1 MCFSM
6 EWLEQLLVWCVI
18 VGAIVAILRL
28 VVPWAVAQLGL
39 PLVGQVLN
47 IILYAIICIIA
58 IWIIFTLISCLMSM
72 GGGGIG
78 LFPHHH

>member
-47 IILYAIICIIA
+47 IILYAIICIIV
-58 IWIIFTLISCLMSM
+58 IWIIFALISCLMSM